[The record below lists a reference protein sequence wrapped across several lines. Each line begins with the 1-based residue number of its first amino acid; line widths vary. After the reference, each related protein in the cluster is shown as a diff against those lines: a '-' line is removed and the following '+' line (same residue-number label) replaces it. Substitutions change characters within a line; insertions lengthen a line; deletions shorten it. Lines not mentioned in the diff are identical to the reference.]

1 MSEDLDFKQVNKD
14 VSTAKRLWKQ
24 KQKVISYDDEI
35 SKAENALFVDNVELS
50 ELVQKRA
57 AAEKD
62 IVDYVS
68 ATLSEHRTKVGGKK
82 EAPIKERVIRLLEE
96 IQHEFTTMNNVI
108 CTDKVPV
115 DDEDLVLTQNDCW
128 TNNYDPLLYR
138 IELTLINLK
147 EE

>member
-50 ELVQKRA
+50 ELVQKRV

-62 IVDYVS
+62 IVDFVF
-68 ATLSEHRTKVGGKK
+68 ALCI
-82 EAPIKERVIRLLEE
+82 PVI
-96 IQHEFTTMNNVI
+96 
-108 CTDKVPV
+108 
-115 DDEDLVLTQNDCW
+115 
-128 TNNYDPLLYR
+128 
-138 IELTLINLK
+138 
-147 EE
+147 